1 MLSMCFRYI
10 VDGVE
15 TWFTSMPDDS
25 RCGNSGGSGQEAE
38 VSGYVRCRRV
48 LYRSRVF
55 GSGTAEVGV
64 YADELPLTR
73 LPYWPTGWSEL
84 SVRPGFWYNAFQP
97 DIADILP

>member
-1 MLSMCFRYI
+1 MI
-10 VDGVE
+10 QDAAIPVAVDKRQRPV
-15 TWFTSMPDDS
+15 
-25 RCGNSGGSGQEAE
+25 
-38 VSGYVRCRRV
+38 GYVRCRRV

-64 YADELPLTR
+64 YADELLLIR

-84 SVRPGFWYNAFQP
+84 SVRSRFWYNTFQP